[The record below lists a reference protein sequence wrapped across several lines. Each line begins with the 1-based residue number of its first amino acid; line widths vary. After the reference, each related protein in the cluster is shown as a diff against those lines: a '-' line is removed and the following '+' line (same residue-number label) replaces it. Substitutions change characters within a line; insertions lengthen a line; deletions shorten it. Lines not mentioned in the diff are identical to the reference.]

1 MTFDLKAA
9 AVAAAL
15 SIACATSGCVAT
27 PPVPQDVALKTDF
40 KKPKEPSI
48 NARVLTDASVL
59 DYSFAASLDP
69 TQDRVTRLESRYTI
83 NLPEA
88 EEQLRIGDTVSTP
101 GLWGSTVRYGGV
113 QFGTRTKPR
122 EDVLYSER
130 LATSGMAVLPTAADA
145 LFASIG
151 DSDTLLSR
159 QNLSLS
165 GAPKFS
171 DQNAV
176 NFVARDSFGR
186 SEAMSVPL
194 VSQTRLVESGCSDF
208 AVGLGKVREDYAFT
222 SNEYGPVFANTTVA
236 CAAPLG
242 FTIEGHG
249 EYLADQ
255 VSALGLGLARRL
267 GPIGTASLAFA
278 SSATEIGSGWLA
290 RVGFE
295 HQSSLLN
302 FAIRT
307 RMQSREFRE
316 IGSLW
321 VEDPIMRR
329 NLASVGMN
337 IGEDAS
343 VAIAYAAQTTWARE
357 RADIF
362 SLNQKMNVGRGSIL
376 VTAGHSFAEEIGSS
390 IFLSY
395 KRPFGAPP
403 RRAQFD
409 ASDLE
414 LIEVAVSK
422 AQLSDGG

>member
-9 AVAAAL
+9 AAVAAL
-15 SIACATSGCVAT
+15 SIACATSGCVST
-27 PPVPQDVALKTDF
+27 PPAPQDVAVKTDF
-40 KKPKEPSI
+40 QKPKEPSI

-59 DYSFAASLDP
+59 DYTFAASLDP
-69 TQDRVTRLESRYTI
+69 SADRVTRLESRYTI
-83 NLPEA
+83 NLSGA

-101 GLWGSTVRYGGV
+101 GFWGSTVRYGGV

-145 LFASIG
+145 LFASIS
-151 DSDTLLSR
+151 DTDTLLSR
-159 QNLSLS
+159 QSLSLS
-165 GAPKFS
+165 GAPKFN

-194 VSQTRLVESGCSDF
+194 VSQTQLVESGCSDF
-208 AVGLGKVREDYAFT
+208 AVGFGKVREDYAFT

-255 VSALGLGLARRL
+255 VSALGLGVARRL
-267 GPIGTASLAFA
+267 GPMGTASLAFA

-302 FAIRT
+302 FAVRT

-316 IGSLW
+316 VGNLW

-329 NLASVGMN
+329 NLASVGVN
-337 IGEDAS
+337 VGEAAS
-343 VAIAYAAQTTWARE
+343 VAIAYAEQTTWARE

-362 SLNQKMNVGRGSIL
+362 SLNQKMSVGRGSIL
-376 VTAGHSFAEEIGSS
+376 VTAGHSFEEDIGSS

-395 KRPFGAPP
+395 KRPFGTPAK
-403 RRAQFD
+403 RARFD

-414 LIEVAVSK
+414 LVEVAVGK
-422 AQLSDGG
+422 TQLSGGS